1 MEQRIAT
8 VLGATGLIGSQLVEL
23 LQEDKY
29 FTNVRVVVRRE
40 VSFNNPAIDVR
51 VIDFADYS
59 SFKKSIEG
67 SDSLFCAVGT
77 TQKKVKGDRFM
88 YRKVD
93 YDIPVHA
100 AQFCLKAG
108 CQHFLLVSSVGA
120 NSKSNNF
127 YLKLKGEVEDE
138 LRKIN
143 LRSISIFR
151 PSMLL
156 GERNEFRAGELLG
169 KALAVPF
176 SFLFPENYKPVP
188 GINVAKAMIA
198 AAMLN
203 IPGFHVYHYKEIL
216 QLIK

>member
-8 VLGATGLIGSQLVEL
+8 VVGATGLIGSQLVEL
-23 LQEDKY
+23 LQGDNY
-29 FTNVRVVVRRE
+29 YTGIRVIVRRE
-40 VSFNNPAIDVR
+40 LSFNDPAIDVR

-59 SFKKSIEG
+59 SFKASIDG
-67 SDSLFCAVGT
+67 SAVLFCAVGT
-77 TQKKVKGDRFM
+77 TQKKVKGDKFM

-108 CQHFLLVSSVGA
+108 CQNFLLVSSVGA

-143 LRSISIFR
+143 LRSVSIFR

-156 GERNEFRAGELLG
+156 GERDEFRPGEMLG
-169 KALAVPF
+169 KALAVPL
-176 SFLFPENYKPVP
+176 SFLFPPNYKPVP
-188 GINVAKAMIA
+188 GRNVAKAMIA
-198 AAMLN
+198 ASKLSL
-203 IPGFHVYHYKEIL
+203 PGFHVYHYKEIL
-216 QLIK
+216 ELIK